1 MDDRY
6 DAPATADEVISSLNN
21 LIRPRRKPTEEQR
34 AQAIRLR
41 RELNDYTDPLVELG
55 IMKNGL
61 SSGVHMTDNPASIIA
76 YTDRDPVK
84 PSQVTVRRDS
94 YHPAI
99 LAHELRHVGYYAL
112 DENMSDDEYNNIYT
126 EIGEDGYVPDEE
138 ALIETM
144 DDMRNERPTGA
155 SWWARTFLG

>member
-61 SSGVHMTDNPASIIA
+61 SSGKS
-76 YTDRDPVK
+76 
-84 PSQVTVRRDS
+84 
-94 YHPAI
+94 
-99 LAHELRHVGYYAL
+99 
-112 DENMSDDEYNNIYT
+112 
-126 EIGEDGYVPDEE
+126 
-138 ALIETM
+138 
-144 DDMRNERPTGA
+144 
-155 SWWARTFLG
+155 